1 MVNMM
6 KKVNKNHSIIVYEIM
21 KRGFDTIF
29 CIIALLIAI
38 PVILFFCIA
47 IMIETPGGCFYF
59 QKRIG
64 KNMRYFTIYKL
75 RSMYID
81 SEKDGAVWAE
91 KEDPRITK
99 VGKIMRKTRIDE
111 LPQLIN
117 ILKNDMSLVG
127 PRPERPEFVMKFSK
141 ELPKYKNRFEVKSG
155 LTGLAQVT
163 GGYEHTPQEKL
174 EKDIYYIQNRSFW
187 LDLLIILRTVAVVLT
202 GKGAR

>member
-6 KKVNKNHSIIVYEIM
+6 KKANKNHSIIVYEIM

-29 CIIALLIAI
+29 CFTALLIAI
-38 PVILFFCIA
+38 PVILIFCIA
-47 IMIETPGGCFYF
+47 IMIESPGGCFYF

-75 RSMYID
+75 RSMYMD
-81 SEKDGAVWAE
+81 AEKQGAVWAE

-99 VGKIMRKTRIDE
+99 VGRIMRKTRIDE

-141 ELPKYKNRFEVKSG
+141 ELPNYKDRFKVKSG

-174 EKDIYYIQNRSFW
+174 EKDIYYVQNRSFL